1 MRFPLSKLSPL
12 HVTRFFED
20 APHTLLGLL
29 RPLYRDSTK
38 FSFDIFKR
46 DVVTS
51 VTCWACQ
58 VEGGVIN
65 WVLTILRKRSFALV
79 FFFENAASLRYKS
92 LNKCCLATKISYF
105 NSWWLFVL
113 RWQVCDCLFIFRVEM
128 TYFIILI

>member
-29 RPLYRDSTK
+29 RPPYRDSTK

-46 DVVTS
+46 DVVTG
-51 VTCWACQ
+51 VTCRACQ
-58 VEGGVIN
+58 IEGGVIN

-79 FFFENAASLRYKS
+79 FFFESVACLRHKS
-92 LNKCCLATKISYF
+92 LKK
-105 NSWWLFVL
+105 
-113 RWQVCDCLFIFRVEM
+113 
-128 TYFIILI
+128 